1 MKARDF
7 KIVSLCLLV
16 ALNLSYVARVVPGF
30 AAGTLL
36 AVMEEDGPSWIPIEQ
51 VEAGDRLLSSDCDF
65 ELITVRVTAV
75 FEYSVVESFLSEI
88 HLTRDRYAKRVM
100 VTTQDQLFLKY
111 NEYDRDEW
119 IAAQYLND
127 GHYIEWKRDSI
138 LSPRGTPF
146 PVTTRTGRE
155 ADLPVFYIEV
165 SAPYTFIVS
174 DSSFSNRPLYMG
186 NHPDRHFGVLAHNG
200 IPENIAP
207 YVPEFIECLCNLP
220 YMPPLENNQTRIAL
234 KVVEDVATPVIQ
246 MVVDTAKMAE
256 TPVGKTILE
265 AGALGVS
272 AAVVGAVAVAASNTF
287 NNNNNPNM
295 INLGELERTN
305 QQQVYDLVRQSSS
318 TLSSD
323 ARNAQ
328 SAGAAI
334 YNYERSK
341 HEQQILHEKYNNG
354 GCEYDLPN
362 YGFDVVIIDG
372 RAYPQKS
379 GVMKV
384 RDRFCS
390 YQEALALQAACEKE
404 IQEEER
410 TWGRD
415 NYILGHHTPNKVKQ
429 EREERKI
436 QKRERDEAMRQYIND
451 RMRSGDYDVE
461 KIARDINNGNYKM
474 SGSINYNHSSNQ
486 GPLITAEKPDREDDE
501 EPGKLKPFLEDK
513 LDDVLSTT
521 CYGDAVSAINP
532 TVGDAALLI
541 LPPMPGPL
549 RTAVKETIN
558 ILIDED
564 AGNICSTVNNYV
576 EPVYEYVQETR
587 EQAAYDLE
595 RKARHMYQ
603 EELEEKTERLKQ
615 AMQNEINRL
624 CAVRESATTQ
634 NSADRISMTIDQLQR
649 VKDEFVEQVYD
660 AQFMDE
666 IEEIIANKH
675 REFLSVERNAMHEER
690 IQEEYDREVAHNTLE
705 TMDNSYTFQ
714 SSLDSLMEQARK
726 LEAENNAL
734 MEELEKCIEKTVPP
748 KKKSSNCYIM

>member
-36 AVMEEDGPSWIPIEQ
+36 AVMEEDGFSWIPIEQ
-51 VEAGDRLLSSDCDF
+51 VESGDRLLSSDCDF
-65 ELITVRVTAV
+65 EPITVRVTAV
-75 FEYSVVESFLSEI
+75 FEYIVESFLSEI
-88 HLTRDRYAKRVM
+88 HLTRDRYARRVM
-100 VTTQDQLFLKY
+100 VTTPDQLFLKY

-119 IAAQYLND
+119 IAAEYLND

-138 LSPRGTPF
+138 LGPKGTPF
-146 PVTTRTGRE
+146 PVTTNTGRE
-155 ADLPVFYIEV
+155 ADLPVFFIEV

-186 NHPDRHFGVLAHNG
+186 KHPDRHIGVLAHNG

-265 AGALGVS
+265 AGTLGVS

-390 YQEALALQAACEKE
+390 YQEALALQAACEEE

-415 NYILGHHTPNKVKQ
+415 NYILGHHTPNKVKR

-436 QKRERDEAMRQYIND
+436 QRRERDEAMRQYIND

-461 KIARDINNGNYKM
+461 KIARDINNGNYKNSITVPNITNTYAEISSNIIETRGM
-474 SGSINYNHSSNQ
+474 DTGYTANIGITPIIQSTQYVEPKSINYKKSHSLAKKEIRSKTKNNNNSTIIETTATD
-486 GPLITAEKPDREDDE
+486 GIEFIPVHEKDPADNIHSTPIIEHHPAYDILVHPIHEFDPLDNI
-501 EPGKLKPFLEDK
+501 
-513 LDDVLSTT
+513 LSTPIPDPQLPDV
-521 CYGDAVSAINP
+521 CGIP
-532 TVGDAALLI
+532 I
-541 LPPMPGPL
+541 LEQDNKDIYNTKRG
-549 RTAVKETIN
+549 
-558 ILIDED
+558 
-564 AGNICSTVNNYV
+564 S
-576 EPVYEYVQETR
+576 EPSEKK
-587 EQAAYDLE
+587 E
-595 RKARHMYQ
+595 RKENTMSSQ
-603 EELEEKTERLKQ
+603 EFSKKYKDRYIKTGPDTWQSVDKKSGFLDGKAKYLQKDRLH
-615 AMQNEINRL
+615 NEYEAFSKGSGRK
-624 CAVRESATTQ
+624 
-634 NSADRISMTIDQLQR
+634 DRIHLGAIDPETGELCSDP
-649 VKDEFVEQVYD
+649 VPG
-660 AQFMDE
+660 
-666 IEEIIANKH
+666 
-675 REFLSVERNAMHEER
+675 REMRG
-690 IQEEYDREVAHNTLE
+690 I
-705 TMDNSYTFQ
+705 
-714 SSLDSLMEQARK
+714 
-726 LEAENNAL
+726 
-734 MEELEKCIEKTVPP
+734 
-748 KKKSSNCYIM
+748 